1 MSRISGA
8 ADEAVRQYYR
18 LVDDDDVD
26 GLLDLFAPDAVYHRP
41 GYPPLN
47 GRADLARFYGGDRV
61 IAAGTHLLHMVVAD
75 GDQVAAHGEFSGVLK
90 DGREVR
96 LRFADFFAVGAD
108 GRFARRDTF
117 FFSPMV

>member
-1 MSRISGA
+1 MSYAGGT
-8 ADEAVRQYYR
+8 ADEAVRHYYR
-18 LVDDDDVD
+18 LVDENDVD

-47 GRADLARFYGGDRV
+47 GSADLRRFYGGERV
-61 IAAGTHLLHMVVAD
+61 IAEGSHRLDTLVVE
-75 GDQVAAHGEFSGVLK
+75 GGQVAAHGEFSGVLK
-90 DGREVR
+90 DGQSVR
-96 LRFADFFAVGAD
+96 LRFADFFSVRED